1 VTISRFLLSFALALV
16 AGAASHAGVLSEQV
30 LAEMNLARTQPQQ
43 YAQYLASESRPSRDT
58 EEAVRFLQKARPLP
72 PLASSTGLGQSS
84 MLHVNTLG
92 PAGGRG
98 HGSGW
103 NTPFSRMNKFG
114 QYVGWAGENIYYGR
128 GGARSI
134 VCTLIVDSGV
144 SNRGHRKNIF
154 SSNYGVAGVAS
165 GPHAAFG
172 SICVM
177 DFASQ
182 YVERGATAGL

>member
-1 VTISRFLLSFALALV
+1 VTISRFILSFVVALA
-16 AGAASHAGVLSEQV
+16 AGVSAQASILSEQV

-43 YAQYLASESRPSRDT
+43 YAQYLASESRPGRDT

-72 PLASSTGLGQSS
+72 PLASSIGLGQSS
-84 MLHVNTLG
+84 MLHVNAIG
-92 PAGGRG
+92 PSGGRG

-114 QYVGWAGENIYYGR
+114 QYVGTAGENIWYGR

-134 VCTLIVDSGV
+134 VCALIVDAGV
-144 SNRGHRKNIF
+144 SSRGHRKNIF
-154 SSNYGVAGVAS
+154 SSSYGVAGVAY
-165 GPHAAFG
+165 GPHAAYG
-172 SICVM
+172 SMCVI
-177 DFASQ
+177 DFAGQ